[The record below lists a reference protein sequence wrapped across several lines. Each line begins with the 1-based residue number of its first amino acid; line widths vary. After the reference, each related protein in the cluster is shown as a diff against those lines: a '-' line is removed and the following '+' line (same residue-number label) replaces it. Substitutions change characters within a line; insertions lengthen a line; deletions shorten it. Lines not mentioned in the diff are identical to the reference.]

1 MELETVGTGEVDT
14 SQNIIQISE
23 VYKREA
29 QEARRNREVLNRRNW
44 DVYHMRQDYSH
55 KKPGQSREF
64 LPKQKMAVE
73 QSVQFFQQAFVDV
86 TDWWRAEYAPGRD
99 EQNVLITKDEC
110 KKIVDRY
117 LEKMDWLPF
126 VGDMTKTG
134 LLASV
139 MIVKVYGEYT
149 KKPFFVFEEEV
160 VGEKIKQKIKR
171 GFKKPWEPRLKLVQP
186 ENYYVDPSGKGLY
199 EMEELFLDYF
209 EVKALSEGDDP
220 LYDKVAVEAIGKD
233 YAEDW
238 NYKLEHA
245 RETNQNIPLV
255 SRQKVK
261 INEYWGTI
269 VDQQTGEILHENV
282 TWTIANDNFLIS
294 GPTPNPF
301 WHGESPFVAC
311 PIIRVPGSV
320 WHTAMMDAP
329 SANNITQNELWN
341 LMVDGAMMSV
351 FGIKQYR
358 PDYAENDSDFSDG
371 IPPGTTITVSSVA
384 PPGSKVLE
392 RVDTSSV
399 PQDALAMFQNIQ
411 AEFNVAAMT
420 NDLRM
425 GNLPG
430 RAVKATEVVEAN
442 QTITSVFGG
451 ISKVI
456 EDQCIEP
463 ILRKLWLTLLQHI
476 SKLDK
481 NEMRDLLGEMR
492 AAAVMNLSSEEIFSN
507 MFGGNVFKVFGM
519 SKTLAKMKD
528 YRKVTAFL
536 QTISSSPLLVQEFSA
551 KYSMGRLMEEILR
564 SLDVNTERL
573 KMDPQEKMAAEQ
585 RMMQA
590 MQMQQMMN
598 AGGNVGGKNTAPG
611 NSPQAGSENTGSMG
625 GSPQGRPQPN
635 GPRS

>member
-1 MELETVGTGEVDT
+1 MELETVETAKVDN
-14 SQNIIQISE
+14 SGNIIQISE

-73 QSVQFFQQAFVDV
+73 QSVQFFQQSFVDV

-171 GFKKPWEPRLKLVQP
+171 GFKKPWEPRLKLIQP

-220 LYDKVAVEAIGKD
+220 LYDKAAVEAIGKD

-269 VDQQTGEILHENV
+269 VDQQTGDILHENV
-282 TWTIANDNFLIS
+282 TWTIANDNFLIA
-294 GPTPNPF
+294 GPSPNPF

-411 AEFNVAAMT
+411 AEFNVSAMT

-476 SKLDK
+476 SRLDK
-481 NEMRDLLGEMR
+481 NEMRDLLGEIR
-492 AAAVMNLSSEEIFSN
+492 AASVMNLSSEEIFTN

-536 QTISSSPLLVQEFSA
+536 QTISASPLLVQEFSA
-551 KYSMGRLMEEILR
+551 KYSMGKLMEEILR

-573 KMDPQEKMAAEQ
+573 KMDPQEQMAAQQ

-598 AGGNVGGKNTAPG
+598 AGGNVGGKNSAPG
-611 NSPQAGSENTGSMG
+611 NSPQAGSENTGSMS

-635 GPRS
+635 GPRG